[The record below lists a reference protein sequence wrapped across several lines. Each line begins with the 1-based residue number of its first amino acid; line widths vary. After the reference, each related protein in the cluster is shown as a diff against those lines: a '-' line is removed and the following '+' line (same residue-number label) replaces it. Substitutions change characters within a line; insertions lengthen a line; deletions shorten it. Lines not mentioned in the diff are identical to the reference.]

1 MPHLTRHEH
10 LGAGSDGHRHRA
22 WAGALALI
30 AVALV
35 TLVATAFGASSALTL
50 SSASS
55 AKLGRQI
62 VVNPQG
68 RTLYV
73 LTPET
78 TKHLLCKSRE
88 CIANWPPVLVKSA
101 KSKLK
106 AGPGVQGRLGVFRR
120 SNGTFQVTLRGLPV
134 YRYSG
139 DSAKGQVNGEE
150 IESFGGIWHAV
161 SASTSSG
168 TSAPSMPAAPST
180 PSTGTTSTPAPE
192 PPPYKY

>member
-10 LGAGSDGHRHRA
+10 PGAGGDGHRHRA
-22 WAGALALI
+22 WAGALAI
-30 AVALV
+30 VAVALV
-35 TLVATAFGASSALTL
+35 TLVATAFGAGSAVTL

-55 AKLGRQI
+55 SKLGKQI

-78 TKHLLCKSRE
+78 TKHLLCKSKE

-101 KSKLK
+101 KTKLK
-106 AGPGVQGRLGVFRR
+106 AGSGVQGKLGVFRR

-139 DSAKGQVNGEE
+139 DSAKGQVNGEG

-161 SASTSSG
+161 IASS
-168 TSAPSMPAAPST
+168 TSAPSMP
-180 PSTGTTSTPAPE
+180 GTTSTPAPE
-192 PPPYKY
+192 PQPQPYKY